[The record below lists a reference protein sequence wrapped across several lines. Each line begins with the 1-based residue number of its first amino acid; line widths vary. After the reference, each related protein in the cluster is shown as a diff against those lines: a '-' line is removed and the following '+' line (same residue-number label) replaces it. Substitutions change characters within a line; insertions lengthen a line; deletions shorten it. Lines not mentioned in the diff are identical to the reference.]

1 MVLVVSVLLAEI
13 VLFIL
18 IALHYEQG
26 QVLFKQRLV
35 SQIKTYNHQH
45 PGQYEKAVDF
55 VQNQVESRAKPIHL
69 VFTLAAPSKDN
80 DRAKCPLAL
89 CLVSIEDDD
98 DCGAHDFRPLSVSLH
113 RSSYRFVRAVLV
125 SMLWY

>member
-13 VLFIL
+13 VLFVL

-45 PGQYEKAVDF
+45 PGQYEKALDY
-55 VQNQVESRAKPIHL
+55 VQNQVNSLETTRTTIPL
-69 VFTLAAPSKDN
+69 VLTLAPSKDS
-80 DRAKCPLAL
+80 DRTECLSISLPFAL
-89 CLVSIEDDD
+89 
-98 DCGAHDFRPLSVSLH
+98 
-113 RSSYRFVRAVLV
+113 YQ
-125 SMLWY
+125 